1 MDGTQRR
8 VTGHEIAI
16 IGMAGRFPRAR
27 NIHEFWQ
34 NLRDGVEGTTVI
46 TADDLRAIGVDP
58 AVLADP
64 DYVHEVFAI
73 EEPEHFDAEFFGYS
87 PREAEMM
94 DPQHRVFLETAW
106 AALEHAG
113 YDPDRYQGLI
123 GVFGGVGRNSYY
135 LHALGARPELLESA
149 GEYHTLIGNERD
161 FPTTHV
167 SYRLNLR
174 GPSVDVQTACST
186 SGVALHLACQSLR
199 YGDCDIALAGGC
211 KVIAPNREGYW
222 YIEGGP
228 LAPEGHVRAFDAD
241 AKGMVRGS
249 GAAILVLK
257 RLDEAIADGDTVYA
271 VVVGSAINND
281 GGAKVGFTAPSVSGQ
296 ASVITEAL
304 ATAGLGAD
312 AISYVEAHGT
322 GTILGDP
329 IEMTAL
335 TAAFRE
341 TTDRTGFCAIGSV
354 KTNIGH
360 LDAGATAAGLVK
372 TVLALRHELL
382 PASLHYK
389 WPNPQIDFAH
399 SPFRVNVA
407 LTPWP
412 RGTTP
417 RRAGVSSFGLGGTNA
432 HIVLEEAPVLPPSDP
447 GRAFQL
453 LVLSAKSGAALEA
466 ATDDL
471 AAHLEAHP
479 GQSLADVAWTLQVG
493 RRSWAHRRVVVCSNA
508 AEAVELLRRREPRRV
523 VSQVQ
528 GSQSSALVFMFP
540 GGGAQYPGMAAG
552 LYATEPVFR
561 AAVDE
566 CAERLSPE
574 GLQTLRMLLAPASS
588 DAAPDPALER
598 PSVALPALFTVEY
611 ALARLWGS
619 WGLEPA
625 AMIGHSMGEYTAALL
640 AGVFSLED
648 ALHLVVR
655 RGELF
660 ECLPEGGMLSV
671 PLSEAE
677 LRPLLDGG
685 LCIAA
690 INKPSHCVASG
701 ATAAIDALADRLA
714 ANGVDST
721 RLHISVAAHSQL
733 VEPILEE
740 FGRVLSKMRFSPPEI
755 PFVSNVTGTWISDE
769 EATDPGYWV
778 RQLRQTV
785 RFADGL
791 DTLCRDSSRVFLEVG
806 PGQTLSTFAR
816 QHPARNPDGA
826 VVSSLRHVQESIVD
840 EQFLMQ
846 SLGRL
851 WLAGLPI
858 DWEAFHGTAR
868 RYRVELPTYP
878 FQRQRYSLVGDL
890 RTSQEAPVP
899 PVRAFQATTAP
910 ARPLEPDERPLP
922 TIELTT
928 MAAPPP
934 ANQTSVPRR
943 DRIVA
948 ELRNTLQELS
958 GMDPAR
964 IDPNATFLEL
974 GFDSLFLARANSE
987 FKKRFKV
994 KLTTRHLLEKTPTL
1008 TALAAHLDAEMLADA
1023 FPAPAPATT
1032 PAPAAAPA
1040 TPVVRA
1046 QPAAVPIVSLPL
1058 ATSGGGSLLESVI
1071 VQQLQVM
1078 QAQLAALQGV
1088 PSPVPAIPAS
1098 VALAAAMQEPL
1109 TAPQSVAAAA
1119 TPLAA
1124 ALPSET
1130 AEPDKTS
1137 PWQPVSKSQA
1147 NGELSRAQQAHIE
1160 ALIARVNSRTP
1171 RSKALTQLHRP
1182 HLSDPRT
1189 VQGFRKQ
1196 WKEMVYPLV
1205 SDRAKGSKIWDVDGN
1220 EYIDLVNGYG
1230 VTFFGHSPDFI
1241 LDAVREQ
1248 LDKTV
1253 AIGPQTE
1260 LAGEVAKLV
1269 CEMTGMERAAFCN
1282 TGSEAVL
1289 AAVRMARTVTGKTKL
1304 ATFAGHYHGIF
1315 DEVLVKGIGTGAERR
1330 PVPIAPGIP
1339 ANKVE
1344 DVVVL
1349 EYGNPASLDVIRKY
1363 ADELALV
1370 LVEPVRSRN
1379 LDLQPREFVQELR
1392 RLTEA
1397 LGIPLLFDEMVT
1409 GFRSHPGGAQA
1420 IFGVRADLA
1429 TYGKVIGG
1437 GFPIGIVTG
1446 SKEYLD
1452 ALDGGA
1458 WSFGDTSSPEADMTW
1473 FAGTFVRHP
1482 LALAA
1487 ARAVLLRLKQEGPAL
1502 QEGLNRRTTDFVQD
1516 LNQHFRATN
1525 APINIEHFASA
1536 FIITFTSYQEYSPL
1550 LFYALHTRGV
1560 YTYEGRPAFFT
1571 LAHSAADLA
1580 HIAASLKEAVADLQ
1594 NLGFFPGGPVR
1605 RPGEAFEIAL
1615 TEGQQEIWLATQLG
1629 DDASRAF
1636 NLASTLRLRGPL
1648 RLGALQEAV
1657 QQLVARHEALR
1668 AIPGGDGETQR
1679 ILPTLAVQVPLED
1692 LSGLSAAERERRLAE
1707 LKDAE
1712 VETAF
1717 DLANGPLVRT
1727 RLIALGPDD
1736 HFFILTVHHIVCDG
1750 WSSGVLLRDL
1760 GALYAAACTGRSAGL
1775 PAPMQLSEFVQRS
1788 IESRQSQERADA
1800 ESFWL
1805 NEYTGVLP
1813 VLELP
1818 TDRPRPPRK
1827 TFRAKRITLP
1837 LDDAFVARMKQ
1848 LSTAQ
1853 GATLFTTLLAGFG
1866 SMLNRL
1872 TGQDDVVVGFSLAG
1886 QSAITDRDLVGHCV
1900 TFLPLR
1906 LRPKPGL
1913 PFCEFV
1919 HSVRGKVLDAIEYQ
1933 NLAFGALIQKLK
1945 VRRDPS
1951 RVPLMSVAFNL
1962 DPSGR
1967 GLSFHDLQAEGG
1979 SVPRRYENFDIFFN
1993 VVELGADKLEIQCTF
2008 NLDLFDEATM
2018 RRRLSQYTVMMDGA
2032 ASAPARAIG
2041 ELPVLS
2047 DEDRRILSGERRP
2060 TVVDEGPAIHQL
2072 FERQVA
2078 RAPEAVAV
2086 TFGEESLSYRELDLR
2101 ANQLAHALQAAG
2113 VTTESLVG
2121 LLLDRSLDMVVGVL
2135 GILKAG
2141 GAYVPV
2147 DTTNPPQR
2155 VAGILEDAGVEVV
2168 VTRAALRTMLPATVA
2183 QAILV
2188 DADAAAL
2195 RAQPAGPPAAR
2206 VTGANA
2212 AYVIYTS
2219 GSTGKPKGVVVEH
2232 RNVVRLLQAT
2242 RPWFQFAAR
2251 DVWTLFHSIAF
2262 DVSVWELWGALL
2274 HGGRLVVVPQEVTRS
2289 PEQFHD
2295 LLVAERVTV
2304 LSQTPSAFR
2313 ILIQVD
2319 ETTRADRGL
2328 ALRYIIFAGEALS
2341 LESLRPWIDRHGDVA
2356 PQLINMYGI
2365 TETTVHVT
2373 YRRIR
2378 TVDLEAGLGSVI
2390 GEPIPDL
2397 RCYILDE
2404 RQQPVPIGIPGEIY
2418 VGGAGVARGYLNRPE
2433 LTTQRFL
2440 PDPFAEAPG
2449 ARMYRSGDQARW
2461 LADGDVEY
2469 LGRLDHQIKI
2479 RGFRIELGE
2488 IESAVRQSGLVTDAA
2503 VVAREDTPGEKTLVA
2518 YVVPN
2523 GASGSNGA
2531 ASTDAQAEQLH
2542 AWKEKWA
2549 ALYEAGRQTLSRTG
2563 EDDRHLDDRVI
2574 LDQLA
2579 AQDGFEQEWQEF
2591 QGQTLARIRALV
2603 PRRVMEIGCGTG
2615 QVLLRIA
2622 PECEFYLGTDPA
2634 ELGIAEIRRQLD
2646 SGRYRLPQVRVA
2658 VQTGDDFTGVEP
2670 GSLDTVIINSVIQ
2683 YFPDAEYLVRTLE
2696 GSLRALAPGG
2706 RIYIGDV
2713 QSRALLETHHL
2724 TEQLDHLPAETT
2736 LEECRKIVARRVA
2749 IEDELVVDPGFF
2761 ALLHA
2766 QMPSIAQIEFH
2777 HRRGQIVN
2785 ETTRFHYDV
2794 VLHTHP
2800 RRAEAVAVPWQDW
2813 SEANVSLDVLS
2824 KSLREGQLPAFG
2836 LIAVPNSRTA
2846 RSVAALR
2853 LLEGQ
2858 YAPATVGGLKAAL
2871 ETVPR
2876 GLDPEDF
2883 WALQEEVP
2891 YTVDIR
2897 WSSTAVD
2904 GGFDV
2909 LFVPKGGP
2917 DPRTVLGPAVTPDSR
2932 SGAVYGDFTNHPA
2945 RKREVSHLTAGLR
2958 EFLRQR
2964 LPDYMLP
2971 AAVVVLDELP
2981 LTVNGKLNV
2990 QALPRP
2996 DQVGGYVSTEADDE
3010 LTTDLERD
3018 VAAVWAEILRLD
3030 HVGLHDNFFERGGHS
3045 LLAVQVII
3053 KLRERLHVDISLGS
3067 MFEVPT
3073 VEQLARRIEAL
3084 RYVQEDARDA
3094 GIADLEEVEL

>member
-1 MDGTQRR
+1 
-8 VTGHEIAI
+8 
-16 IGMAGRFPRAR
+16 
-27 NIHEFWQ
+27 
-34 NLRDGVEGTTVI
+34 
-46 TADDLRAIGVDP
+46 
-58 AVLADP
+58 
-64 DYVHEVFAI
+64 
-73 EEPEHFDAEFFGYS
+73 
-87 PREAEMM
+87 
-94 DPQHRVFLETAW
+94 
-106 AALEHAG
+106 
-113 YDPDRYQGLI
+113 
-123 GVFGGVGRNSYY
+123 
-135 LHALGARPELLESA
+135 
-149 GEYHTLIGNERD
+149 
-161 FPTTHV
+161 
-167 SYRLNLR
+167 
-174 GPSVDVQTACST
+174 
-186 SGVALHLACQSLR
+186 
-199 YGDCDIALAGGC
+199 
-211 KVIAPNREGYW
+211 
-222 YIEGGP
+222 
-228 LAPEGHVRAFDAD
+228 
-241 AKGMVRGS
+241 
-249 GAAILVLK
+249 
-257 RLDEAIADGDTVYA
+257 
-271 VVVGSAINND
+271 
-281 GGAKVGFTAPSVSGQ
+281 
-296 ASVITEAL
+296 
-304 ATAGLGAD
+304 
-312 AISYVEAHGT
+312 
-322 GTILGDP
+322 
-329 IEMTAL
+329 
-335 TAAFRE
+335 
-341 TTDRTGFCAIGSV
+341 
-354 KTNIGH
+354 
-360 LDAGATAAGLVK
+360 
-372 TVLALRHELL
+372 
-382 PASLHYK
+382 
-389 WPNPQIDFAH
+389 
-399 SPFRVNVA
+399 
-407 LTPWP
+407 
-412 RGTTP
+412 
-417 RRAGVSSFGLGGTNA
+417 
-432 HIVLEEAPVLPPSDP
+432 
-447 GRAFQL
+447 
-453 LVLSAKSGAALEA
+453 
-466 ATDDL
+466 
-471 AAHLEAHP
+471 
-479 GQSLADVAWTLQVG
+479 
-493 RRSWAHRRVVVCSNA
+493 
-508 AEAVELLRRREPRRV
+508 
-523 VSQVQ
+523 
-528 GSQSSALVFMFP
+528 
-540 GGGAQYPGMAAG
+540 
-552 LYATEPVFR
+552 
-561 AAVDE
+561 
-566 CAERLSPE
+566 
-574 GLQTLRMLLAPASS
+574 
-588 DAAPDPALER
+588 
-598 PSVALPALFTVEY
+598 
-611 ALARLWGS
+611 
-619 WGLEPA
+619 
-625 AMIGHSMGEYTAALL
+625 
-640 AGVFSLED
+640 
-648 ALHLVVR
+648 
-655 RGELF
+655 
-660 ECLPEGGMLSV
+660 
-671 PLSEAE
+671 
-677 LRPLLDGG
+677 
-685 LCIAA
+685 
-690 INKPSHCVASG
+690 
-701 ATAAIDALADRLA
+701 
-714 ANGVDST
+714 
-721 RLHISVAAHSQL
+721 
-733 VEPILEE
+733 
-740 FGRVLSKMRFSPPEI
+740 
-755 PFVSNVTGTWISDE
+755 
-769 EATDPGYWV
+769 
-778 RQLRQTV
+778 
-785 RFADGL
+785 
-791 DTLCRDSSRVFLEVG
+791 
-806 PGQTLSTFAR
+806 
-816 QHPARNPDGA
+816 
-826 VVSSLRHVQESIVD
+826 
-840 EQFLMQ
+840 
-846 SLGRL
+846 
-851 WLAGLPI
+851 
-858 DWEAFHGTAR
+858 
-868 RYRVELPTYP
+868 
-878 FQRQRYSLVGDL
+878 
-890 RTSQEAPVP
+890 
-899 PVRAFQATTAP
+899 
-910 ARPLEPDERPLP
+910 
-922 TIELTT
+922 
-928 MAAPPP
+928 
-934 ANQTSVPRR
+934 
-943 DRIVA
+943 
-948 ELRNTLQELS
+948 
-958 GMDPAR
+958 
-964 IDPNATFLEL
+964 
-974 GFDSLFLARANSE
+974 
-987 FKKRFKV
+987 
-994 KLTTRHLLEKTPTL
+994 
-1008 TALAAHLDAEMLADA
+1008 
-1023 FPAPAPATT
+1023 
-1032 PAPAAAPA
+1032 
-1040 TPVVRA
+1040 
-1046 QPAAVPIVSLPL
+1046 
-1058 ATSGGGSLLESVI
+1058 
-1071 VQQLQVM
+1071 
-1078 QAQLAALQGV
+1078 
-1088 PSPVPAIPAS
+1088 
-1098 VALAAAMQEPL
+1098 
-1109 TAPQSVAAAA
+1109 
-1119 TPLAA
+1119 
-1124 ALPSET
+1124 
-1130 AEPDKTS
+1130 
-1137 PWQPVSKSQA
+1137 
-1147 NGELSRAQQAHIE
+1147 
-1160 ALIARVNSRTP
+1160 
-1171 RSKALTQLHRP
+1171 
-1182 HLSDPRT
+1182 
-1189 VQGFRKQ
+1189 
-1196 WKEMVYPLV
+1196 
-1205 SDRAKGSKIWDVDGN
+1205 
-1220 EYIDLVNGYG
+1220 
-1230 VTFFGHSPDFI
+1230 
-1241 LDAVREQ
+1241 
-1248 LDKTV
+1248 
-1253 AIGPQTE
+1253 
-1260 LAGEVAKLV
+1260 
-1269 CEMTGMERAAFCN
+1269 
-1282 TGSEAVL
+1282 
-1289 AAVRMARTVTGKTKL
+1289 
-1304 ATFAGHYHGIF
+1304 
-1315 DEVLVKGIGTGAERR
+1315 
-1330 PVPIAPGIP
+1330 
-1339 ANKVE
+1339 
-1344 DVVVL
+1344 
-1349 EYGNPASLDVIRKY
+1349 
-1363 ADELALV
+1363 
-1370 LVEPVRSRN
+1370 
-1379 LDLQPREFVQELR
+1379 
-1392 RLTEA
+1392 
-1397 LGIPLLFDEMVT
+1397 
-1409 GFRSHPGGAQA
+1409 
-1420 IFGVRADLA
+1420 
-1429 TYGKVIGG
+1429 
-1437 GFPIGIVTG
+1437 
-1446 SKEYLD
+1446 
-1452 ALDGGA
+1452 
-1458 WSFGDTSSPEADMTW
+1458 
-1473 FAGTFVRHP
+1473 
-1482 LALAA
+1482 
-1487 ARAVLLRLKQEGPAL
+1487 
-1502 QEGLNRRTTDFVQD
+1502 
-1516 LNQHFRATN
+1516 
-1525 APINIEHFASA
+1525 
-1536 FIITFTSYQEYSPL
+1536 
-1550 LFYALHTRGV
+1550 
-1560 YTYEGRPAFFT
+1560 
-1571 LAHSAADLA
+1571 
-1580 HIAASLKEAVADLQ
+1580 
-1594 NLGFFPGGPVR
+1594 
-1605 RPGEAFEIAL
+1605 
-1615 TEGQQEIWLATQLG
+1615 
-1629 DDASRAF
+1629 
-1636 NLASTLRLRGPL
+1636 
-1648 RLGALQEAV
+1648 
-1657 QQLVARHEALR
+1657 
-1668 AIPGGDGETQR
+1668 
-1679 ILPTLAVQVPLED
+1679 
-1692 LSGLSAAERERRLAE
+1692 
-1707 LKDAE
+1707 
-1712 VETAF
+1712 
-1717 DLANGPLVRT
+1717 
-1727 RLIALGPDD
+1727 
-1736 HFFILTVHHIVCDG
+1736 
-1750 WSSGVLLRDL
+1750 
-1760 GALYAAACTGRSAGL
+1760 
-1775 PAPMQLSEFVQRS
+1775 
-1788 IESRQSQERADA
+1788 
-1800 ESFWL
+1800 
-1805 NEYTGVLP
+1805 
-1813 VLELP
+1813 
-1818 TDRPRPPRK
+1818 
-1827 TFRAKRITLP
+1827 
-1837 LDDAFVARMKQ
+1837 
-1848 LSTAQ
+1848 
-1853 GATLFTTLLAGFG
+1853 
-1866 SMLNRL
+1866 
-1872 TGQDDVVVGFSLAG
+1872 
-1886 QSAITDRDLVGHCV
+1886 
-1900 TFLPLR
+1900 
-1906 LRPKPGL
+1906 
-1913 PFCEFV
+1913 
-1919 HSVRGKVLDAIEYQ
+1919 
-1933 NLAFGALIQKLK
+1933 
-1945 VRRDPS
+1945 
-1951 RVPLMSVAFNL
+1951 
-1962 DPSGR
+1962 
-1967 GLSFHDLQAEGG
+1967 
-1979 SVPRRYENFDIFFN
+1979 
-1993 VVELGADKLEIQCTF
+1993 
-2008 NLDLFDEATM
+2008 
-2018 RRRLSQYTVMMDGA
+2018 VMMDGA